1 MRHPAYEDQ
10 QSWWLDSIVP
20 EVGDLQRSSK
30 VLGPSLES
38 QSAVGATEIWIT
50 PGLNPFKLD

>member
-1 MRHPAYEDQ
+1 MIHPAYEEQ

-38 QSAVGATEIWIT
+38 QSAVGQQRFELHLA
-50 PGLNPFKLD
+50 

>member
-1 MRHPAYEDQ
+1 MIHPAYEDQ
-10 QSWWLDSIVP
+10 QPWWLDSIVP

-38 QSAVGATEIWIT
+38 QGAVGQQRFELHLA
-50 PGLNPFKLD
+50 